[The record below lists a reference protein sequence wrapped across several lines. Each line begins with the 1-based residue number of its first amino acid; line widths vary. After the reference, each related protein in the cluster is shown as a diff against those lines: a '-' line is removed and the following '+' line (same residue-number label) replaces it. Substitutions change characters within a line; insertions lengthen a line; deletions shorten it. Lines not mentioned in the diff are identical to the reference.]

1 MEHDVY
7 VPPGPKWYC
16 RVANLFNFTSFLC
29 STLLILSMTF
39 DRLYSILMPHK
50 AASFN
55 TVKRAKIT
63 VVIITTISILYNLP
77 HLYLTSYVGWEC
89 IPYGNAKEYSFG
101 EIYYWLSIVVQ
112 FALPFICLLTMNSVI
127 IHKIRNRFVLIKRPL
142 RDSSNSD
149 SSQGENSQ
157 AKHSEMQVFVILLLV
172 TFAFLILATP
182 GYLFFLFVRVIDFFK
197 TPKLLAGY
205 FLFYHVAHKM
215 YISNHAINFFLY
227 VISGKKFRSD
237 LRNIFPNFKKRKRHE
252 DLMSSNINKVLT
264 VG

>member
-63 VVIITTISILYNLP
+63 VVFITTISILYNLP

-101 EIYYWLSIVVQ
+101 EIYYWLSLVVQ
-112 FALPFICLLTMNSVI
+112 FALPFVCLLTMNSVI

-149 SSQGENSQ
+149 SSQEENSLT
-157 AKHSEMQVFVILLLV
+157 KHSEMQVFVILLLV

-182 GYLFFLFVRVIDFFK
+182 GYLFFLFVRVIDFFE

-215 YISNHAINFFLY
+215 YISNHGINFFLY
-227 VISGKKFRSD
+227 VISGRKFRSD
-237 LRNIFPNFKKRKRHE
+237 LRNIFPNFKKRKRHH
-252 DLMSSNINKVLT
+252 DLMSSNINKVFT